1 MKLYV
6 LVRKKDLNHSQRA
19 VQAGHAVAEFLLKS
33 SSNWKNT
40 TLIYLGVK
48 GEHQLKN
55 WINKLSRQNIECIPW
70 REPDMNN
77 EITAIAT
84 IADSELFK
92 NLNLL

>member
-6 LVRKKDLNHSQRA
+6 LLRKDLSYSQQA
-19 VQAGHAVAEFLLKS
+19 VQGGHAVAEFLLKS
-33 SSNWKNT
+33 SSKWKNT

-48 GEHQLKN
+48 GENQLKN
-55 WINKLSRQNIECIPW
+55 WIKKLSRQNIDCISW

-84 IADSELFK
+84 LGSSEIFK
-92 NLNLL
+92 HVNLL

>member
-6 LVRKKDLNHSQRA
+6 LIRKDIDHSYRA
-19 VQAGHAVAEFLLKS
+19 VQGGHAVAEFLLKGS
-33 SSNWKNT
+33 ISWKNT

-48 GEHQLKN
+48 GERQLKT
-55 WINKLSRQNIECIPW
+55 WIDKLSRKNIECIPW

-84 IADSELFK
+84 VGPSELFK
-92 NLNLL
+92 HVNLL